1 MSYTDTKTINV
12 ALSGVGPH
20 AIDVSAQYTC
30 NQISVDGVAT
40 GAMTIRVKTK
50 DKTTFE
56 NVDGGSVDLTQYQT
70 LTIEKASV
78 KQVEVTVVDGGN
90 YNLIINQSNLVFG
103 MV

>member
-40 GAMTIRVKTK
+40 GAMTIRVKAK

-56 NVDGGSVDLTQYQT
+56 NVD
-70 LTIEKASV
+70 
-78 KQVEVTVVDGGN
+78 VTVADGGN